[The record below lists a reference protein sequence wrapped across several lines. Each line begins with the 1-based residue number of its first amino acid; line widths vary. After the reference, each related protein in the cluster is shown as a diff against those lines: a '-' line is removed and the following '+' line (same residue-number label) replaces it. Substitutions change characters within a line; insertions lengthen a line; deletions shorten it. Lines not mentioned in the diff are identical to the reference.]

1 MSGGSQK
8 VKNFWQMENEFLRK
22 QIDKYG
28 EEDEKYIRFIDLI
41 TANLNKLRFD
51 EVQMVVLRSQ
61 AERIRHVEG
70 HLQDY
75 KEKFQ
80 ELVVL
85 ADR

>member
-1 MSGGSQK
+1 MH
-8 VKNFWQMENEFLRK
+8 
-22 QIDKYG
+22 
-28 EEDEKYIRFIDLI
+28 
-41 TANLNKLRFD
+41 KLKFD
-51 EVQMVVLRSQ
+51 EVKMVVLRSQ
-61 AERIRHVEG
+61 AERIRNAEG

>member
-1 MSGGSQK
+1 MH
-8 VKNFWQMENEFLRK
+8 
-22 QIDKYG
+22 
-28 EEDEKYIRFIDLI
+28 
-41 TANLNKLRFD
+41 KLKFD
-51 EVQMVVLRSQ
+51 EVKMVVLRSQ
-61 AERIRHVEG
+61 GERIRNAEG